1 MPTINI
7 IPARLR
13 PRAFCEWGIFK
24 SFVRFS
30 ILRTIPLLDSIGAN
44 NRPLPPKTFGHKNV
58 ADEQLKHKQC
68 TESQQSLPDRKI
80 LHFQKKNKM
89 PQPSFWDEWCWS
101 LSKQK
106 ANQKDFF
113 YIWLDLF
120 SEQIAD
126 RLVFCMFDIKLLIFT
141 QSQDI
146 LLIFSHRQK
155 LPWPDSN
162 IKYILKFAI

>member
-13 PRAFCEWGIFK
+13 PRAFCEWGNFK

-30 ILRTIPLLDSIGAN
+30 ILRTILDSIGAK
-44 NRPLPPKTFGHKNV
+44 NRPLPPKTLGHNHV
-58 ADEQLKHKQC
+58 ADEHVFETQAMHWKSTIFARSENLAF
-68 TESQQSLPDRKI
+68 P
-80 LHFQKKNKM
+80 KKRKM
-89 PQPSFWDEWCWS
+89 PQPFFWDEWCWS

-120 SEQIAD
+120 FWINCGSSRVLHVWYKA
-126 RLVFCMFDIKLLIFT
+126 T
-141 QSQDI
+141 
-146 LLIFSHRQK
+146 
-155 LPWPDSN
+155 
-162 IKYILKFAI
+162 YIYSKPGYSPNF

>member
-13 PRAFCEWGIFK
+13 PRAFYEWGIFK

-80 LHFQKKNKM
+80 LHFQKKKNAPALLLGWMMLIIIKTKSKSKGFLLHLIG
-89 PQPSFWDEWCWS
+89 PFFWINCGSSRVLHVWYKATYIY
-101 LSKQK
+101 SKPGYSP
-106 ANQKDFF
+106 NF
-113 YIWLDLF
+113 
-120 SEQIAD
+120 
-126 RLVFCMFDIKLLIFT
+126 
-141 QSQDI
+141 
-146 LLIFSHRQK
+146 
-155 LPWPDSN
+155 
-162 IKYILKFAI
+162 

>member
-80 LHFQKKNKM
+80 LHFQKKKKC
-89 PQPSFWDEWCWS
+89 PSPSFGMNDVDHYQNKKQIKRISSTFDWTFFWINCGSSRVLHVWYKATYIY
-101 LSKQK
+101 SKPGYSP
-106 ANQKDFF
+106 NF
-113 YIWLDLF
+113 
-120 SEQIAD
+120 
-126 RLVFCMFDIKLLIFT
+126 
-141 QSQDI
+141 
-146 LLIFSHRQK
+146 
-155 LPWPDSN
+155 
-162 IKYILKFAI
+162 